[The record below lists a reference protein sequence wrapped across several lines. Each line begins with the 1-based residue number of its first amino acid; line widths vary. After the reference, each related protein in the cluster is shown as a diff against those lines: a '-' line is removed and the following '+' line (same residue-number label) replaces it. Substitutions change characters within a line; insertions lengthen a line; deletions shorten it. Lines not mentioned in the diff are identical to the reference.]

1 MAEQVSFIQEQG
13 IFAMFMN
20 AGFVIKIV
28 LIVLIVMSIWSW
40 AITIAKIMQFRRAR
54 KDSDEFREIFWEAR
68 NFSRIDDA
76 TERLAASPLA
86 YLFKSG
92 YKELTHLLHRADE
105 SGTSLASLGESSLEG
120 IGQALHRAQ
129 FEQTVE
135 LEKGITFLATVASS
149 APFMGL
155 FGTVWGIMNAFH
167 GLSTATSTTIQAV
180 APGVSEAL
188 VTTAIGIAAAI
199 PAAMAYNY
207 FVVAVKHFRQSMAE
221 FETEF
226 LNIAKKYFVK

>member
-1 MAEQVSFIQEQG
+1 MGDQVSFIQEQG
-13 IFAMFMN
+13 IFAMFMSS
-20 AGFVIKIV
+20 GTVIKLV
-28 LIVLIVMSIWSW
+28 LVFLIVMSIWSW
-40 AITIAKIMQFRRAR
+40 AITIAKLMQFRRAR
-54 KDSDEFREIFWEAR
+54 ADSEEFREIFWEAR
-68 NFSRIDDA
+68 NFARIDDA
-76 TERLAASPLA
+76 TERLAASPLS
-86 YLFKSG
+86 YLFRAG
-92 YKELTHLLHRADE
+92 YKELTHLLHRAEE
-105 SGTSLASLGESSLEG
+105 SGTNLARLGDSSIET
-120 IGQALHRAQ
+120 IGHALRRAQ
-129 FEQTVE
+129 SEQTVE

-207 FVVAVKHFRQSMAE
+207 FVVAVKRFKESMSE
-221 FETEF
+221 FEIEF
-226 LNIAKKYFVK
+226 LNIARKYFVK

>member
-1 MAEQVSFIQEQG
+1 MVEQVSFIQEQG

-20 AGFVIKIV
+20 SGLVIKIV

-40 AITIAKIMQFRRAR
+40 AITIAKLLQFRRAR
-54 KDSDEFREIFWEAR
+54 SDSEEFREIFWEAR
-68 NFSRIDDA
+68 NFARIDDA
-76 TERLAASPLA
+76 TDRLAASPLA

-92 YKELTHLLHRADE
+92 YKELTHSLHRVEENGSSAL
-105 SGTSLASLGESSLEG
+105 SVAESSIEG
-120 IGQALHRAQ
+120 IGQSLHRAQ

-135 LEKGITFLATVASS
+135 LEKGLTFLATVASS

-167 GLSTATSTTIQAV
+167 GLSTSTSTTIQAV

-207 FVVAVKHFRQSMAE
+207 FVVAVRHFKQSMAE
-221 FETEF
+221 FEIEF
-226 LNIAKKYFVK
+226 LNIAKKYFV